1 MSVQELVITV
11 RKMLWEDWDP
21 IGVNQFP
28 EASDEYDSYAPGVVE
43 LVQHQASEQEILDWL
58 WSLET
63 GHIGLEGDR
72 ENTEQ
77 FAAKLRKFAEQFNAS
92 PPIA

>member
-1 MSVQELVITV
+1 MMMTDQLVMTI

-28 EASDEYDSYAPGVVE
+28 EAADEYDSYAPEVAE
-43 LVQHQASEQEILDWL
+43 LVRSGTTEQAFFDWL
-58 WSLET
+58 WALET

-72 ENTEQ
+72 ENTKQ
-77 FAAKLRKFAEQFNAS
+77 FAAKLREIAAEFDS
-92 PPIA
+92 ER

>member
-1 MSVQELVITV
+1 MMNTDQLVMTI

-28 EASDEYDSYAPGVVE
+28 EAADEYDSYATEVAA
-43 LVQHQASEQEILDWL
+43 LVRRGITEQELFDWL
-58 WSLET
+58 WALET

-72 ENTEQ
+72 ENTQQ
-77 FAAKLRKFAEQFNAS
+77 FATKLHELAVKINSER
-92 PPIA
+92 